1 MKILLQIKLL
11 LCKINL
17 LKLLEI
23 KGLFNVDTK
32 NYGVGKGLIH
42 EIFASINM
50 FSKEL
55 WKSL

>member
-17 LKLLEI
+17 LKLREI
-23 KGLFNVDTK
+23 KDSFNVDTK
-32 NYGVGKGLIH
+32 NYGVGKGLIQ
-42 EIFASINM
+42 EIFASINI

-55 WKSL
+55 

>member
-23 KGLFNVDTK
+23 KGSSNADTK
-32 NYGVGKGLIH
+32 NYGVGKGLIQV
-42 EIFASINM
+42 IFALINM
-50 FSKEL
+50 YSKEL
-55 WKSL
+55 